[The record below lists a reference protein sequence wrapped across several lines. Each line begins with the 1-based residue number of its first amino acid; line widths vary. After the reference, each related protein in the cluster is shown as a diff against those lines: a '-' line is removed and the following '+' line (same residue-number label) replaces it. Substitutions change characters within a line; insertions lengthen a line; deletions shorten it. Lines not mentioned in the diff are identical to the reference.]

1 MRKFE
6 KVLAGLNRGNVVNI
20 PMAYLETPSENRCI
34 DNDFVEELKGSSD
47 KFGLMQNI
55 LVSVDM
61 KNQKFIVRDGN
72 HRVQAARA
80 LGFPVVPAKLLP
92 KDKPNV
98 ALLANKMSTLAHST
112 MELAQLCKDAI
123 GDGYAQKD
131 LVELF
136 RIQKSVVSE
145 LIKIAELPEDI
156 QKDAKTDPKKFN
168 HMTLLK
174 LAKLSGNEQKA
185 EFERIKKGNKKE
197 SVRFSTFM
205 KQLDAN
211 KLTKKKLTSAD
222 IEVLRSIMDRIQHV
236 IADSQFLA
244 EPVVNAEHAV
254 DNSPVE
260 EVGQPTSLAAEDVV
274 DDVESMTIAP
284 DMASEAA

>member
-20 PMAYLETPSENRCI
+20 PMVYLETPSENRCI

-131 LVELF
+131 LVKLF

-156 QKDAKTDPKKFN
+156 QKAAKTDPKKFN

-185 EFERIKKGNKKE
+185 EFERIEKGNKKE

-244 EPVVNAEHAV
+244 EPVVNAEQAV
-254 DNSPVE
+254 DNSLVE